1 MVDHFETFNLLSKH
15 QWGFRKQSSCDDLL
29 LHMTEKW
36 RQSID
41 SGKVVVVLFIDFQ
54 KAFDSVA
61 HPILLKKLAACGI
74 SGSFLEYVKSYLSER
89 SQFSVVNG
97 VKSEKSHVKYGV
109 PQGSILGLNCFSAY
123 VNDMPSEI
131 DSNEGELDLF
141 ADDSTVFEEGD
152 SVDQAMIKMSE
163 TTQKVEGYSI
173 RNSLTIHP
181 GKCKVLILSKNPF
194 IGPLQNIIKVNG
206 KSVECV
212 QSTKCLGVII
222 HHQLSWGDHISE
234 TCKNFHAK
242 IKKLYH
248 MRAMSKETLST
259 IYFQGILPSAIYGIL
274 IWGGSNHLED
284 VNKLHIK
291 AARFVMRIKK
301 SGAR

>member
-1 MVDHFETFNLLSKH
+1 M
-15 QWGFRKQSSCDDLL
+15 
-29 LHMTEKW
+29 
-36 RQSID
+36 
-41 SGKVVVVLFIDFQ
+41 
-54 KAFDSVA
+54 
-61 HPILLKKLAACGI
+61 
-74 SGSFLEYVKSYLSER
+74 EYVKSYLSER

-109 PQGSILGLNCFSAY
+109 PQGSILGPNCFSAY

-163 TTQKVEGYSI
+163 TAQKVEGYSI

-194 IGPLQNIIKVNG
+194 IGPLQNIIKVDG

-222 HHQLSWGDHISE
+222 DHQLSWGDHISE

-259 IYFQGILPSAIYGIL
+259 IYFQGILPSAIYRIL

-301 SGAR
+301 SVPDNDILRRVKWKPIEYYYKRSIACKVFKIYHGLSPKPLSHAYYPKLITE